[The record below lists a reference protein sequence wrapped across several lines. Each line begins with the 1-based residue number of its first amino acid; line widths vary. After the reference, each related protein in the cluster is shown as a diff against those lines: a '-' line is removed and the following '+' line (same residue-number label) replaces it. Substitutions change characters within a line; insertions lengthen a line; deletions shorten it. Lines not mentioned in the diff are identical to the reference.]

1 MLEHLIM
8 PQDAGLFK
16 SQRRKFLRFF
26 EIVYGLSPRTP
37 NFLRYVAVYTHELW
51 YNKTIT
57 KKGLMIMPSKEMYAL
72 GSQAS
77 VIRDLFAYGQEQAAV
92 VGRENV
98 FDFSIGNPTVPA
110 PACVKEAIEEIVA
123 TRQSVDVHGY
133 TAAAGDLAVR
143 RGLADYM
150 NQTYDAGVSA
160 DNFYMTCGA
169 AASLTVTLKA
179 LVESPEDEVIVVAP
193 FFPEYTVFI
202 HNAGAKEVVLPPDTE
217 HFQISLEAME
227 QAITPH
233 TRAIIVNSPNNP
245 AGTVYSADTYT
256 KLAALLTKKSADIGH
271 SIYLIS
277 DEPYREIIYD
287 GLPILYVPKFY
298 VNTIICYSYSKS
310 LSLPGERIGYIL
322 VPDCA
327 ADAKAVYTA
336 VCGAGRAMGF
346 VCAPHLFQDVV
357 LKCMGKLSDM
367 NIYDEN
373 RKLLYNGL
381 KEMGYECVYP
391 SGAFYL
397 FVKSPEPDANA
408 FSEKA
413 KKLNLLIVPADS
425 FGCPGYVR
433 ISYCVDPDMIRRS
446 FAAFKTLIESYA

>member
-1 MLEHLIM
+1 M
-8 PQDAGLFK
+8 A
-16 SQRRKFLRFF
+16 
-26 EIVYGLSPRTP
+26 
-37 NFLRYVAVYTHELW
+37 
-51 YNKTIT
+51 
-57 KKGLMIMPSKEMYAL
+57 SKEMYAL

-77 VIRDLFAYGQEQAAV
+77 VIRDLFAYGQAQARI
-92 VGRENV
+92 VGAENV

-110 PACVKEAIEEIVA
+110 PSCVKDAIENILETRESVA
-123 TRQSVDVHGY
+123 VHGY
-133 TAAAGDLAVR
+133 TAAAGDTAVR
-143 RGLADYM
+143 QGLADYM
-150 NQTYDAGVSA
+150 NKTYDADVKA

-169 AASLTVTLKA
+169 AASLTITLKA
-179 LVESPEDEVIVVAP
+179 LVETPQDEVILVAP

-202 HNAGAKEVVLPPDTE
+202 HNAGAREVILPPDTQ
-217 HFQISLEAME
+217 HFQISMEAME
-227 QAITPH
+227 QAITAN
-233 TRAIIVNSPNNP
+233 TRAVIINSPNNP

-256 KLAALLTKKSADIGH
+256 QLAALLTKKSEEIGH
-271 SIYLIS
+271 PIYLIS

-298 VNTIICYSYSKS
+298 ANTVICYSYSKS

-327 ADAKAVYTA
+327 ADAHDVYTA

-357 LKCMGKLSDM
+357 LQCLGQLSDV
-367 NIYDEN
+367 NLYDAN

-381 KEMGYECVYP
+381 KDMGYECVYP

-397 FVKSPEPDANA
+397 FVKSPEPNANA

-446 FAAFKTLIESYA
+446 FAAFQMLIDQYK

>member
-1 MLEHLIM
+1 M
-8 PQDAGLFK
+8 A
-16 SQRRKFLRFF
+16 
-26 EIVYGLSPRTP
+26 
-37 NFLRYVAVYTHELW
+37 
-51 YNKTIT
+51 
-57 KKGLMIMPSKEMYAL
+57 SKEMYAL

-77 VIRDLFAYGQEQAAV
+77 VIRDLFAYGQAQARI
-92 VGRENV
+92 VGAENV

-110 PACVKEAIEEIVA
+110 PSCVKDAIENILETRESVA
-123 TRQSVDVHGY
+123 VHGY
-133 TAAAGDLAVR
+133 TAAAGDTAVR
-143 RGLADYM
+143 QGLADYM
-150 NQTYDAGVSA
+150 NKTYDAGVKA

-169 AASLTVTLKA
+169 AASLTITLKA
-179 LVESPEDEVIVVAP
+179 LVETPQDEVILVAP

-202 HNAGAKEVVLPPDTE
+202 HNAGAREVILPPDTR
-217 HFQISLEAME
+217 HFQISMEAME
-227 QAITPH
+227 QAITAN
-233 TRAIIVNSPNNP
+233 TRAVIINSPNNP

-256 KLAALLTKKSADIGH
+256 QLAALLTKKSEEIGH
-271 SIYLIS
+271 PIYLIS

-298 VNTIICYSYSKS
+298 ANTVICYSYSKS

-327 ADAKAVYTA
+327 ADAHDVYTA

-357 LKCMGKLSDM
+357 LQCLGQLSDV
-367 NIYDEN
+367 NLYDDN

-381 KEMGYECVYP
+381 KDMGYECVYP

-446 FAAFKTLIESYA
+446 FAAFQTLIDQYK

>member
-1 MLEHLIM
+1 M
-8 PQDAGLFK
+8 A
-16 SQRRKFLRFF
+16 
-26 EIVYGLSPRTP
+26 
-37 NFLRYVAVYTHELW
+37 
-51 YNKTIT
+51 
-57 KKGLMIMPSKEMYAL
+57 SKEMYAL

-77 VIRDLFAYGQEQAAV
+77 VIRDLFAYGQAQARI
-92 VGRENV
+92 VGAENV

-110 PACVKEAIEEIVA
+110 PSCVKDAIENILETRESVA
-123 TRQSVDVHGY
+123 VHGY
-133 TAAAGDLAVR
+133 TAAAGDTAVR
-143 RGLADYM
+143 QGLADYM
-150 NQTYDAGVSA
+150 NKTYDAGVKA

-169 AASLTVTLKA
+169 AASLTITLKA
-179 LVESPEDEVIVVAP
+179 LVETPQDEVILVAP

-202 HNAGAKEVVLPPDTE
+202 HNAGAREVILPPDTR
-217 HFQISLEAME
+217 HFQISMEAME
-227 QAITPH
+227 QAITAN
-233 TRAIIVNSPNNP
+233 TRAVIINSPNNP

-256 KLAALLTKKSADIGH
+256 QLAALLTKKSEEIGH
-271 SIYLIS
+271 PIYLIS

-298 VNTIICYSYSKS
+298 ANTVICYSYSKS

-327 ADAKAVYTA
+327 ADAHDVYTA

-357 LKCMGKLSDM
+357 LQCLGQLSDV
-367 NIYDEN
+367 NLYDAN

-381 KEMGYECVYP
+381 KDMGYECVYP

-397 FVKSPEPDANA
+397 FVKSPEPNANA

-446 FAAFKTLIESYA
+446 FAAFQTLIDQYK

>member
-1 MLEHLIM
+1 
-8 PQDAGLFK
+8 
-16 SQRRKFLRFF
+16 
-26 EIVYGLSPRTP
+26 
-37 NFLRYVAVYTHELW
+37 
-51 YNKTIT
+51 
-57 KKGLMIMPSKEMYAL
+57 MPSKEMYDL
-72 GSQAS
+72 GAQTSI
-77 VIRDLFAYGQEQAAV
+77 IRDLFAYGQQQSAV
-92 VGRENV
+92 VGKENV

-110 PACVKEAIEEIVA
+110 PACVREAIETIVA
-123 TRQSVDVHGY
+123 ERPSADVHGY
-133 TAAAGDLAVR
+133 TAAAGDTAVR
-143 RGLADYM
+143 QGLADYM
-150 NQTYDAGVSA
+150 NAQYDAAVSA

-169 AASLTVTLKA
+169 AASLSITLKA
-179 LVESPEDEVIVVAP
+179 LTETADDEIIVVAP

-202 HNAGAKEVVLPPDTE
+202 QNAGAREVVLPPDTE
-217 HFQISLEAME
+217 HFQISLESLE
-227 QAITPH
+227 KAITPH
-233 TRAIIVNSPNNP
+233 TRALIVNSPNNP
-245 AGTVYSADTYT
+245 SGTVYSAETYT
-256 KLAALLTKKSADIGH
+256 ALAALLTKKSEEIGH
-271 SIYLIS
+271 PIYLIS

-298 VNTIICYSYSKS
+298 ANTIICYSYSKS

-327 ADAKAVYTA
+327 ADANAVYTA

-357 LKCMGKLSDM
+357 LACMGKLSDM
-367 NIYDEN
+367 DVYDAN

-381 KEMGYECVYP
+381 KDMGYECVYP

-413 KKLNLLIVPADS
+413 KALNVLIVPADS

-433 ISYCVDPDMIRRS
+433 ISYCVDPNMIRRS
-446 FAAFKTLIESYA
+446 FPAFKKLMESYGK

>member
-1 MLEHLIM
+1 M
-8 PQDAGLFK
+8 A
-16 SQRRKFLRFF
+16 
-26 EIVYGLSPRTP
+26 
-37 NFLRYVAVYTHELW
+37 
-51 YNKTIT
+51 
-57 KKGLMIMPSKEMYAL
+57 SKEMYAL

-77 VIRDLFAYGQEQAAV
+77 VIRDLFAYGQAQARI
-92 VGRENV
+92 VGAENV

-110 PACVKEAIEEIVA
+110 PSCVKDAIENILETRESVA
-123 TRQSVDVHGY
+123 VHGY
-133 TAAAGDLAVR
+133 TAAAGDTAVR
-143 RGLADYM
+143 QGLADYM
-150 NQTYDAGVSA
+150 NKTYDADVKA

-169 AASLTVTLKA
+169 AASLTITLKA
-179 LVESPEDEVIVVAP
+179 LVETPQDEVILVAP

-202 HNAGAKEVVLPPDTE
+202 HNAGAREVILPPDTQ
-217 HFQISLEAME
+217 HFQISMEAME
-227 QAITPH
+227 QAITAN
-233 TRAIIVNSPNNP
+233 TRAVIINSPNNP

-256 KLAALLTKKSADIGH
+256 QLAALLTKKSEEIGH
-271 SIYLIS
+271 PIYLIS

-298 VNTIICYSYSKS
+298 ANTVICYSYSKS

-327 ADAKAVYTA
+327 ADAHDVYIA

-357 LKCMGKLSDM
+357 LQCLGQLSDV
-367 NIYDEN
+367 NLYDAN

-381 KEMGYECVYP
+381 KDMGYECVYP

-397 FVKSPEPDANA
+397 FVKSPEPNANA

-446 FAAFKTLIESYA
+446 FAAFQTLIDQYK

>member
-1 MLEHLIM
+1 M
-8 PQDAGLFK
+8 A
-16 SQRRKFLRFF
+16 
-26 EIVYGLSPRTP
+26 
-37 NFLRYVAVYTHELW
+37 
-51 YNKTIT
+51 
-57 KKGLMIMPSKEMYAL
+57 SKEMYAL

-77 VIRDLFAYGQEQAAV
+77 VIRDLFAYGQAQACI
-92 VGRENV
+92 VGAENV

-110 PACVKEAIEEIVA
+110 PSCVKDAIENILETRESVA
-123 TRQSVDVHGY
+123 VHGY
-133 TAAAGDLAVR
+133 TAAAGDTAVR
-143 RGLADYM
+143 QGLADYM
-150 NQTYDAGVSA
+150 NKTYDAGVKA

-169 AASLTVTLKA
+169 AASLTITLKA
-179 LVESPEDEVIVVAP
+179 LVETPQDEVILVAP

-202 HNAGAKEVVLPPDTE
+202 HNAGAREVILPPDTR
-217 HFQISLEAME
+217 HFQISMEAME
-227 QAITPH
+227 QAITAN
-233 TRAIIVNSPNNP
+233 TRAVIINSPNNP

-256 KLAALLTKKSADIGH
+256 QLAALLTKKSEEIGH
-271 SIYLIS
+271 PIYLIS

-298 VNTIICYSYSKS
+298 ANTVICYSYSKS

-327 ADAKAVYTA
+327 ADAHDVYTA

-357 LKCMGKLSDM
+357 LQCLGQLSDV
-367 NIYDEN
+367 NLYDAN

-381 KEMGYECVYP
+381 KDMGYECVYP

-446 FAAFKTLIESYA
+446 FTAFQTLIDQYK